1 MTNVKN
7 LTFTQAEKDRMYY
20 TMGTAKLECE
30 IALNLE
36 PKEVSIF
43 QMKNK
48 KGETVEGVYYL
59 VGSERNEKGLPT
71 KIHFKKDFR
80 KK

>member
-1 MTNVKN
+1 MKN
-7 LTFTQAEKDRMYY
+7 AKKFTEAAKQRMYS

-30 IALNLE
+30 IALNLN
-36 PKEVSIF
+36 PQDVNIY

-48 KGETVEGVYYL
+48 KGEIVEGVYYL

-71 KIHFKKDFR
+71 TIHFKKDFR
-80 KK
+80 K